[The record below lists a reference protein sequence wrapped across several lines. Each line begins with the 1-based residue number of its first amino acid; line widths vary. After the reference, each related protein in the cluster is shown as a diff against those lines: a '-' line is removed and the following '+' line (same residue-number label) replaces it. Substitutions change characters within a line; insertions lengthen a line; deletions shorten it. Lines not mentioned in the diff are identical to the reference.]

1 MSLSLM
7 NIIRTDPDFGKRI
20 AKKVEEIKADKQN
33 LLKLADEY
41 GGRHKDEILE
51 GTEKRAKLLTE
62 GKSRGLSDDEVA
74 QEYGRFIPTIY
85 TPLLNLLYFMLRE
98 SDNDPHYGT
107 QHYQE
112 RNKLDEQFGS
122 LREDDIENT
131 ILKDTPDIEEF
142 LYGSVTL
149 DQFDVLKKLKALTQ
163 SSNIEEA
170 TLAFRKGKELCDK
183 YGLIWERIPCY
194 YKKK

>member
-1 MSLSLM
+1 MSLSLIS
-7 NIIRTDPDFGKRI
+7 IIRDDPDFGKRI
-20 AKKVEEIKADKQN
+20 SKKVEEIKADKTN

-41 GGRHKDEILE
+41 GGRHRDEILK

-62 GKSRGLSDDEVA
+62 GKSRGLSEDEVS
-74 QEYGRFIPTIY
+74 QEYGRFIPTIF
-85 TPLLNLLYFMLRE
+85 TPLLNMLYFMLME
-98 SDNDPHYGT
+98 SENDPHYGT

-112 RNKLDEQFGS
+112 RNRLDEQFGS
-122 LREDDIENT
+122 LREDDIEKT

-183 YGLIWERIPCY
+183 YGLIWERIPCN